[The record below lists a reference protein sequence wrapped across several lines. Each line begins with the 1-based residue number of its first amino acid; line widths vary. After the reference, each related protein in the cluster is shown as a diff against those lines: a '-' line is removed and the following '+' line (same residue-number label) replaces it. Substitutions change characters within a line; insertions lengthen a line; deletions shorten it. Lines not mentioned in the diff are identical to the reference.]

1 MRMLWKGEWSEGNEV
16 REVRDPGT
24 GEVVDTVP
32 EATAEDMREAVG
44 AAVEAFAAHHPL
56 PAHRRIEILWKASA
70 AVTARHEELAR
81 TIAREG
87 VKTIREARKEV
98 TRCAMTLRVA
108 SEEARRVGGETIAF
122 DQAPGSERRTGWW
135 TREPV
140 GVVGAITPFNDPL
153 NLVAHKIGPAIAAGN
168 AVIVKPHEETPL
180 SALLLAECFQSA
192 GLPAGLLQVV
202 TGAGPVAGDAL
213 VTDPR
218 VRTISFSGGRDTG
231 EKIVRRAGL
240 KKVGME
246 LGSIAPNIVMPDADF
261 DLAVESCVSG
271 AYWAAG
277 QNCLHVQ
284 RVLVHEEIYEAFA
297 GAFVA
302 RTERY
307 VTGDKLDEKTDMGPL
322 ITEEQARRVETWV
335 DEAVASGARLLTGGE
350 RDGTFYAPTLL
361 DRVPADAKVSC
372 REVFGPASVMLP
384 FVTLDDAI
392 RVSNDVDFG
401 LQGAI
406 FTRDVGTAFEA
417 ARRLRCGGVLINE
430 STDFRIDAM
439 PFGGMKGSGLGR
451 EGVRFALEEMTEIKM
466 VCFTL

>member
-1 MRMLWKGEWSEGNEV
+1 MKMLWKGEWAERDEV

-32 EATAEDMREAVG
+32 EASAEDAHEAVT
-44 AAVEAFAAHHPL
+44 AAAAAFAAVHPL
-56 PAHRRIEILWKASA
+56 PAHRRIEVLAKAA
-70 AVTARHEELAR
+70 DRVGERHEELAR

-98 TRCAMTLRVA
+98 TRCATTLRIA

-140 GVVGAITPFNDPL
+140 GVVAAITPFNDPL
-153 NLVAHKIGPAIAAGN
+153 NLVAHKVGPAIAAGN
-168 AVIVKPHEETPL
+168 AVVVKPHEATPL
-180 SALLLAECFQSA
+180 SALLLAECFESA

-202 TGAGPVAGDAL
+202 TGAGPVVGDAL

-218 VRTISFSGGRDTG
+218 VRTISFSGGRETG
-231 EKIVRRAGL
+231 ETIVRRAGL
-240 KKVGME
+240 KKVGLE
-246 LGSIAPNIVMPDADF
+246 LGSIAPNLVMADADL

-284 RVLVHEEIYEAFA
+284 RILVHEDVCERFA
-297 GAFVA
+297 DAFVA
-302 RTERY
+302 RAEAY
-307 VTGDKLDEKTDMGPL
+307 VTGDKLDEATDMGPL
-322 ITEEQARRVETWV
+322 ITEAEARRVESWV
-335 DEAVASGARLLTGGE
+335 EEAISAGARLRTGGRRE
-350 RDGTFYAPTLL
+350 GTFYAPTLL
-361 DRVPADAKVSC
+361 DRVPPDAKVSC
-372 REVFGPASVMLP
+372 REMFGPVSVLMP
-384 FVTLDDAI
+384 FATLDEAI
-392 RVSNDVDFG
+392 VTANDVDFG
-401 LQGAI
+401 LQGAV
-406 FTRDVGTAFEA
+406 FTTDLRTGLEA
-417 ARRLRCGGVLINE
+417 ARRLRCGGVLVNE

-466 VCFTL
+466 VCFTT

>member
-1 MRMLWKGEWSEGNEV
+1 MKMFLKGEWTERPEL

-24 GEVVDTVP
+24 GEVIDTVP
-32 EATAEDMREAVG
+32 EASADDVREAVG
-44 AAVEAFAAHHPL
+44 AAAAAFAAHHPV
-56 PAHRRIEILWKASA
+56 PAHRRIEILAKAA
-70 AVTARHEELAR
+70 DAVASRHEELAR
-81 TIAREG
+81 TIALEG

-98 TRCAMTLRVA
+98 TRCATTLRVA

-153 NLVAHKIGPAIAAGN
+153 NLVSHKVGPAIAAGN

-180 SALLLAECFQSA
+180 SALLLAECFEAA

-202 TGAGPVAGDAL
+202 TGAGPTVGDAL

-231 EKIVRRAGL
+231 ETIVRRAGL

-246 LGSIAPNIVMPDADF
+246 LGSIAPNIVMADADLE
-261 DLAVESCVSG
+261 LAVESCVSG
-271 AYWAAG
+271 AFWAAG

-284 RVLVHEEIYEAFA
+284 RLLVEEAIYERFA
-297 GAFVA
+297 EAFVA

-307 VTGDKLDEKTDMGPL
+307 VTGDKLDEATDMGPL
-322 ITEEQARRVETWV
+322 ITEEQARRVEGWV
-335 DEAVASGARLLTGGE
+335 GEATAAGARLLVGGR
-350 RDGTFYAPTLL
+350 RDGTFHAPTLL

-372 REVFGPASVMLP
+372 REVFGPVSVLMQ
-384 FVTLDDAI
+384 FRTLDEAI
-392 RVSNDVDFG
+392 GTANEVDFG

-406 FTRDVGTAFEA
+406 FTTDLSAAFEA
-417 ARRLRCGGVLINE
+417 ARRLRCGGVLVNE

-466 VCFTL
+466 VCITP

>member
-1 MRMLWKGEWSEGNEV
+1 MKMLWKGEWAERDEV

-32 EATAEDMREAVG
+32 EASAEDAHEAVT
-44 AAVEAFAAHHPL
+44 AAAAAFAAVHPL
-56 PAHRRIEILWKASA
+56 PAHRRIEVLAKAA
-70 AVTARHEELAR
+70 DRVGERHEELAR

-98 TRCAMTLRVA
+98 TRCATTLRIA

-140 GVVGAITPFNDPL
+140 GVVAAITPFNDPL
-153 NLVAHKIGPAIAAGN
+153 NLVAHKVGPAIAAGN
-168 AVIVKPHEETPL
+168 AVVVKPHEATPL
-180 SALLLAECFQSA
+180 SALLLAECFESA

-202 TGAGPVAGDAL
+202 TGAGPVVGDAL

-218 VRTISFSGGRDTG
+218 VRTISFSGGRETG
-231 EKIVRRAGL
+231 ETIVRRAGL

-246 LGSIAPNIVMPDADF
+246 LGSIAPNLVMADADL

-284 RVLVHEEIYEAFA
+284 RILVHEDVCERFA
-297 GAFVA
+297 DAFVA
-302 RTERY
+302 RAEAY
-307 VTGDKLDEKTDMGPL
+307 VTGDKLDEATDMGPL
-322 ITEEQARRVETWV
+322 ITEAEARRVESWV
-335 DEAVASGARLLTGGE
+335 EEAISAGARLRTGGRRE
-350 RDGTFYAPTLL
+350 GTFYAPTLL
-361 DRVPADAKVSC
+361 DRVPPDAKVSC
-372 REVFGPASVMLP
+372 REMFGPVSVLMP
-384 FVTLDDAI
+384 FATLDEAI
-392 RVSNDVDFG
+392 VTANDVDFG
-401 LQGAI
+401 LQGAV
-406 FTRDVGTAFEA
+406 FTTDLRTGLEA
-417 ARRLRCGGVLINE
+417 ARRLRCGGVLVNE

-466 VCFTL
+466 VCFTT

>member
-1 MRMLWKGEWSEGNEV
+1 MRMFLKGEWVDREAV

-24 GEVVDTVP
+24 GEAIDTVP
-32 EATAEDMREAVG
+32 EADAGDARDAVTA
-44 AAVEAFAAHHPL
+44 AAEAFETHHPL
-56 PAHRRIEILWKASA
+56 PAWRRIAILSLASD

-87 VKTIREARKEV
+87 VKTIREARGEV
-98 TRCAMTLRVA
+98 TRCATTLRVA
-108 SEEARRVGGETIAF
+108 AEEARRVGGETIAF
-122 DQAPGSERRTGWW
+122 DQAPGSEGRTGWW

-140 GVVGAITPFNDPL
+140 GVVVAITPFNDPL
-153 NLVAHKIGPAIAAGN
+153 NLVAHKVGPAIAAGN

-180 SALLLAECFQSA
+180 SALRLAECFESA
-192 GLPAGLLQVV
+192 GLPDGLLQVV
-202 TGAGPVAGDAL
+202 TGAGPVVGDAL

-218 VRTISFSGGRDTG
+218 VRTVSFSGGRDTG

-246 LGSIAPNIVMPDADF
+246 LGSIAPNIVMADAD
-261 DLAVESCVSG
+261 LGRAVAACVSG

-284 RVLVHEEIYEAFA
+284 RILVQEDVAARFTD
-297 GAFVA
+297 AFVA
-302 RTERY
+302 RAEAY

-322 ITEEQARRVETWV
+322 ITEEQARRVESWV
-335 DEAVASGARLLTGGE
+335 EEARAAGARLLTGGR

-361 DRVPADAKVSC
+361 DRVDPAAKVSC
-372 REVFGPASVMLP
+372 REVFGPVSVLAP
-384 FVTLDDAI
+384 FRTLDEAI
-392 RVSNDVDFG
+392 AIANDVDFG

-406 FTRDVGTAFEA
+406 FTRDLATAFDA
-417 ARRLRCGGVLINE
+417 ARRLRCGGVLVNE

-466 VCFTL
+466 VCLTL

>member
-1 MRMLWKGEWSEGNEV
+1 MRMLWKGEWAARDEV

-32 EATAEDMREAVG
+32 EASAEDAREAVG
-44 AAVEAFAAHHPL
+44 AAATAFAAHHPV
-56 PAHRRIEILWKASA
+56 PAHRRIEILAKAADQVAS
-70 AVTARHEELAR
+70 RREELAR

-87 VKTIREARKEV
+87 VKTIREARKEA
-98 TRCAMTLRVA
+98 TRCVTTLRVA

-122 DQAPGSERRTGWW
+122 DQAPGSEGRTGWW

-140 GVVGAITPFNDPL
+140 GVVAAITPFNDPL
-153 NLVAHKIGPAIAAGN
+153 NLVAHKVGPAIAAGN

-180 SALLLAECFQSA
+180 SALLLAECFEAA
-192 GLPAGLLQVV
+192 GLPAGLLQVL
-202 TGAGPVAGDAL
+202 TGAGPVVGDAL

-218 VRTISFSGGRDTG
+218 VRTISFSGGRETG
-231 EKIVRRAGL
+231 ETIVRRAGL

-246 LGSIAPNIVMPDADF
+246 LGSIAPNLVMADADL
-261 DLAVESCVSG
+261 DLAVDSCVSG

-284 RVLVHEEIYEAFA
+284 RVLVQEDICDRFAEAFVGRA
-297 GAFVA
+297 EA
-302 RTERY
+302 Y
-307 VTGDKLDEKTDMGPL
+307 VTGDKLDEATDMGPL
-322 ITEEQARRVETWV
+322 ITEAEARRVESWV
-335 DEAVASGARLLTGGE
+335 AEAISAGARLRTGGR

-361 DRVPADAKVSC
+361 DRVPPDAKVSC
-372 REVFGPASVMLP
+372 REVFGPVSVLMP
-384 FVTLDDAI
+384 FATLDEAI
-392 RVSNDVDFG
+392 ATANEVDFG

-406 FTRDVGTAFEA
+406 FTRDLHTAFEA
-417 ARRLRCGGVLINE
+417 ARRLRCGGVLVNE

-466 VCFTL
+466 VCFTT